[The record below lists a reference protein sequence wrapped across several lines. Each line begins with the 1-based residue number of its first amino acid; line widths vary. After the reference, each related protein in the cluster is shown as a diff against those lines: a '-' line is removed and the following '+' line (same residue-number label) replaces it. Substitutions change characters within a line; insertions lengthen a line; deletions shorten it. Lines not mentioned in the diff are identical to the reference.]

1 MNYALIKEA
10 IRKYFFDKHEVVAVY
25 LFGSIAEGKARP
37 GSDIDIAVLFD
48 DNISMEERFDRR
60 LTFIT
65 HLEDLLKSEVDVTDL
80 LASNLA
86 FQHRVL
92 RKGKL
97 LFERDKKKR
106 IYYETNLRRE
116 YFDFKPY
123 LERYEKAALKRL

>member
-1 MNYALIKEA
+1 MDHALIEDTVKEYFLNKVEVTA
-10 IRKYFFDKHEVVAVY
+10 IY
-25 LFGSIAEGKARP
+25 LFGSVAEGKARP

-60 LTFIT
+60 LTFII
-65 HLEDLLKSEVDVTDL
+65 HLEDLLKSEVDVIDL
-80 LASNLA
+80 LASSLA

-97 LFERDKKKR
+97 VFEKDRKNR
-106 IYYETNLRRE
+106 IYYETRLRRE

-123 LERYEKAALKRL
+123 LDQYEKAALKRL

>member
-1 MNYALIKEA
+1 LNYALTKET
-10 IRKYFFDKHEVVAVY
+10 IRKYFFDKDEVVAIY
-25 LFGSIAEGKARP
+25 LFGSVAEGKARK

-48 DNISMEERFDRR
+48 DNISMEERFDRK
-60 LTFIT
+60 LTFIIN
-65 HLEDLLKSEVDVTDL
+65 LEDLLQSEVDVIDL
-80 LASNLA
+80 LASSLA

-97 LFERDKKKR
+97 VFERDRKKR
-106 IYYETNLRRE
+106 IYYETRLRRE

>member
-1 MNYALIKEA
+1 MINKT
-10 IRKYFFDKHEVVAVY
+10 IRKYFLDKDEVVAIY
-25 LFGSIAEGKARP
+25 LFGSVAEGKVRP

-48 DNISMEERFDRR
+48 NDISTEERFDRR
-60 LTFIT
+60 LTFII
-65 HLEDLLKSEVDVTDL
+65 HLENLLKSEVDVIDL
-80 LASNLA
+80 LASSLA

-106 IYYETNLRRE
+106 VCYETRLRRE